1 MAVFISR
8 ELQLKLKQILAQIL
22 TLAFIINLAANVYAA
37 DIPDPETFFGHKPG
51 ADFKL
56 IRWEKIV
63 EYYQLLGRESNRIQ
77 VEELG
82 KTTLQNP
89 FLLAVISSPENLSQ
103 LEKYKD
109 SAKKLAQAG
118 SLKRRPAA
126 WPKKEKPSY

>member
-1 MAVFISR
+1 M
-8 ELQLKLKQILAQIL
+8 KLKQILAQIL

-109 SAKKLAQAG
+109 IAKKLAQAG